1 MANHSDV
8 AKLKEGVF
16 AFKVG
21 DKEIEATLP
30 PEVAA
35 LPDWLLNAVHFAF
48 KTAARNETAGKMKDK
63 VEEAQKAVERRLGEW
78 AKGTWRAVTVASG
91 EAKES
96 GAGILARAVAEV
108 LGISPEDAATEISAA
123 VEAALEEAKIDTGD
137 ESPENK
143 KAAAKV
149 AADVRKQLR
158 EDSAVFKVYTRIQ
171 AEDAAARAA
180 KATAAEPA
188 ESKLGSLLK
197 RG

>member
-1 MANHSDV
+1 
-8 AKLKEGVF
+8 
-16 AFKVG
+16 
-21 DKEIEATLP
+21 
-30 PEVAA
+30 
-35 LPDWLLNAVHFAF
+35 
-48 KTAARNETAGKMKDK
+48 
-63 VEEAQKAVERRLGEW
+63 
-78 AKGTWRAVTVASG
+78 VTVASG

-96 GAGILARAVAEV
+96 GAGLLARAVAEV

-171 AEDAAARAA
+171 AEDAADKAA
-180 KATAAEPA
+180 KATAAEPT